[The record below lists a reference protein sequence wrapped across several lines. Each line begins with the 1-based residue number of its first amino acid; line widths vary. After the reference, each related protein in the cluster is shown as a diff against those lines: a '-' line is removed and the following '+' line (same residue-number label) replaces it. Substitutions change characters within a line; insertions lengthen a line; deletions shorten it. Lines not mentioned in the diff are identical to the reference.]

1 MYSMKV
7 QGEIQALGWR
17 EGASGKLT
25 GDIEGLFQGYRL
37 NQAGTS
43 ISNNYMLAVDSST
56 LALTLSQEVHVRHPL
71 PSRPQEH
78 PFSNGKDPFKGVKL
92 IAPRLPDL
100 PPSTETSK
108 PRRNM
113 STLVKLVIDP
123 LSSTGK
129 FAGAQ
134 GEMNV
139 VLAEPNV
146 NGHMTIETDHGT
158 IELSF
163 REHMENT
170 QVFNTLWVEGEK
182 STGIYRNAHGELQ
195 FQVSIYPP
203 NFSRGT
209 YSGVLWIED
218 QSPSSS

>member
-1 MYSMKV
+1 MYRMQV

-37 NQAGTS
+37 NQGGTS
-43 ISNNYMLAVDSST
+43 TSNNYSIEVNNST
-56 LALTLSQEVHVRHPL
+56 LSLTLSQEVHVRHPL
-71 PSRPQEH
+71 PTRPPVH
-78 PFSNGKDPFKGVKL
+78 PFSNGNDPFKGVEL

-100 PPSTETSK
+100 PPGSEASK

-113 STLVKLVIDP
+113 STLVKLMIDP
-123 LSSTGK
+123 LTSTGT

-134 GEMNV
+134 GEMSV
-139 VLAEPNV
+139 VLADPQV
-146 NGHMTIETDHGT
+146 NGHMTIETEYGT

-163 REHMENT
+163 REHMEHT
-170 QVFNTLWVEGEK
+170 KVFNTLWIEGER
-182 STGIYRNAHGELQ
+182 STGMYQNAHGELQ

-203 NFSRGT
+203 NFSKGT

-218 QSPSSS
+218 QPTSSS